1 MHDGQNLFDPATA
14 FAGVDWGLSTTA
26 EQLIASRAIQ
36 PLIIVGI
43 YNTGAARM
51 AEYTPVKD
59 AQGRGGKARA
69 YGKLIVEELKPFIDA
84 EYRTMPDASNTGL
97 GGSSL
102 GGLVSLYLGLRHP
115 EIFGKL
121 IVMSPSLWWAN
132 RAIFKEVTKLRRA
145 TGQKI
150 WLDIGTREEKD
161 WKTTVENAR
170 ALRDSLAAKGW
181 ALEKDLAF
189 LEVEGAGHN
198 EQAWGARIGQALSF
212 LFPPPLRPLA

>member
-1 MHDGQNLFDPATA
+1 MHDGQNLFDAATA
-14 FAGVDWGLSTTA
+14 FGGIEWGLATTA
-26 EQLIASRAIQ
+26 QELIAAREIQ
-36 PLIIVGI
+36 PLIVAGI
-43 YNTGAARM
+43 YHAGAARM
-51 AEYTPVKD
+51 AEYTHVKD
-59 AQGRGGKARA
+59 CQGRGGRARA
-69 YGKLIVEELKPFIDA
+69 YGKFILEELKPFIDA
-84 EYRTMPDASNTGL
+84 EYRTLPDAPNTGL

-115 EIFGKL
+115 AIFGKL

-161 WKTTVENAR
+161 WKTSVENAR
-170 ALRDSLAAKGW
+170 ALRDALVAKGW
-181 ALEKDLAF
+181 TPEKDLAF

-198 EQAWGARIGQALSF
+198 EQAWGARIGQALQY
-212 LFPPPLRPLA
+212 LFPPLRPLA